1 MANLQLDLSDFKDLI
16 KDLEKVSDN
25 VMEEAYP
32 YFKSVTP
39 IRTGNAR
46 SNTNRRKLV
55 IKADY
60 AYADR
65 LDHGW
70 SRQAPNGMV
79 DPTVSF
85 IEDEVRRQIGRID

>member
-65 LDHGW
+65 LDNGW